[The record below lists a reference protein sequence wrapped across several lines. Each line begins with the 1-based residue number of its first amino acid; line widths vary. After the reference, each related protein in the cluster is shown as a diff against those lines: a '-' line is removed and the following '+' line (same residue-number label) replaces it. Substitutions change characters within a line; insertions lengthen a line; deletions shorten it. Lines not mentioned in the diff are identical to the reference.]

1 MMKHYAK
8 RTVQIITAAM
18 MMLAAPAMAWG
29 EEVKYISGDEEKI
42 IEATVLTNEETTLG
56 TDGAK
61 TWYVVPEGGVT
72 YDQGLTLI
80 GDVYLI
86 LRDGATMTVGTSE
99 NDVLIEN
106 ITFSYSFLNTG
117 GSINIFAQSTG
128 ENMGILKTDGA
139 IVGANGITINGGKIE
154 ATSSGEEIARAL
166 FSFASP
172 IIING
177 GDVTATAEGTSSD
190 CERKA
195 ISCGNSDIIIN
206 GGKVTAKATGEG
218 SPNSFDMWASNNI
231 SIFGGQ
237 VTAMDKG
244 IFAQGSIT
252 LSWSKGTDFIQAS
265 SIRRSDDNN
274 GTISLL
280 QGKNMAY
287 LDGEND
293 DIIVS
298 LEGTITD
305 PAKLDGKKLTPPMVK
320 LFDTGKTNL
329 WMTWCDQGVWV
340 MPKGCTACKVSGI
353 STDGKSV
360 MIEPIENGE
369 VPGYTP
375 VLIKREYQ
383 NNSYY
388 ATFSETGKQPSSS
401 NEDDSKGWVFKG
413 NYYTNSMGGLY
424 GIDAHADKVSYILL
438 NDEFVRVYASDG
450 EIQPRRCWLTVTP
463 AATNT
468 AGARRLSIGSANS
481 SGGTTA
487 IRTMDGDSS
496 DAASDALWH
505 TLDGRTLT
513 TRPTQKGIYIH
524 QGNKIII
531 K

>member
-72 YDQGLTLI
+72 YDQDLTLI

-86 LRDGATMTVGTSE
+86 LRDGAKMTVPSS
-99 NDVLIEN
+99 L
-106 ITFSYSFLNTG
+106 LNG
-117 GSINIFAQSTG
+117 EGSINIFAQSTG
-128 ENMGILKTDGA
+128 ENMGQLVITAATAG
-139 IVGANGITINGGKIE
+139 GNITINGGQVEVYDGGIVAHKDI
-154 ATSSGEEIARAL
+154 T
-166 FSFASP
+166 
-172 IIING
+172 IN
-177 GDVTATAEGTSSD
+177 
-190 CERKA
+190 
-195 ISCGNSDIIIN
+195 
-206 GGKVTAKATGEG
+206 
-218 SPNSFDMWASNNI
+218 
-231 SIFGGQ
+231 GGQ
-237 VTAMDKG
+237 VTVSNG
-244 IFAQGSIT
+244 ISAQNDIT
-252 LSWSKGTDFIQAS
+252 INGGQVTVNGGGILPQKNISLSWSKVTDFIQAS
-265 SIRRSDDNN
+265 SIQSDI
-274 GTISLL
+274 GTISIL
-280 QGKNMAY
+280 QGKKMAY
-287 LDGEND
+287 IDDND
-293 DIIVS
+293 NVVT
-298 LEGTITD
+298 LEGIITE
-305 PAKLDGKKLTPPMVK
+305 PAKLDRKKLTPPMVK

-340 MPKGCTACKVSGI
+340 MPEDCMAYKVSGI

-375 VLIKREYQ
+375 VLIKRESRY
-383 NNSYY
+383 NSYY

-413 NYYTNSMGGLY
+413 NHRAEAMDVQLF
-424 GIDAHADKVSYILL
+424 GINAHDVDGKVSYILL
-438 NDEFVRVYASDG
+438 NDEFVRVGYVPDNGSQ
-450 EIQPRRCWLTVTP
+450 IQPHRCWLTVTP

>member
-29 EEVKYISGDEEKI
+29 EVVKYISEDKEKS
-42 IEATVLTNEETTLG
+42 IEATVLTGEETTLG
-56 TDGAK
+56 TNGAE
-61 TWYVVPEGGVT
+61 TWYVVPEGSVD
-72 YDQGLTLI
+72 YSQGLTLS
-80 GDVYLI
+80 GNVYLI

-99 NDVLIEN
+99 DNVLIEG
-106 ITFSYSFLNTG
+106 ITFSSYSLLNAG

-128 ENMGILKTDGA
+128 ENMGILKTYGA
-139 IVGANGITINGGKIE
+139 IVGVNGITINGGK
-154 ATSSGEEIARAL
+154 
-166 FSFASP
+166 
-172 IIING
+172 
-177 GDVTATAEGTSSD
+177 VTANASSD
-190 CERKA
+190 
-195 ISCGNSDIIIN
+195 
-206 GGKVTAKATGEG
+206 
-218 SPNSFDMWASNNI
+218 SFDMWASNNI

-244 IFAQGSIT
+244 IFAQGGII

-305 PAKLDGKKLTPPMVK
+305 PAKLDRKKLTPPMVK

-340 MPKGCTACKVSGI
+340 MPEGCTAYKVSGI

-383 NNSYY
+383 NISYN

-413 NYYTNSMGGLY
+413 NYYTNSMGPLY
-424 GIDAHADKVSYILL
+424 GIDATYADKVSYILL
-438 NDEFVRVYASDG
+438 NDEFVRVYANG

>member
-1 MMKHYAK
+1 MKHYAK

-29 EEVKYISGDEEKI
+29 EEEVKYISGDEEKS
-42 IEATVLTNEETTLG
+42 IEATVLTSEETTLG
-56 TDGAK
+56 TDGAE
-61 TWYVVPEGGVT
+61 TWYVVPEGGVA
-72 YDQGLTLI
+72 YDQGLILI

-86 LRDGATMTVGTSE
+86 LRDGATM
-99 NDVLIEN
+99 DVPSSL
-106 ITFSYSFLNTG
+106 LNG
-117 GSINIFAQSTG
+117 EGSINIFAQSTG
-128 ENMGILKTDGA
+128 ENMGQLVITAATAG
-139 IVGANGITINGGKIE
+139 GNITINGGQVEVYDGGISAQKDI
-154 ATSSGEEIARAL
+154 T
-166 FSFASP
+166 
-172 IIING
+172 IN
-177 GDVTATAEGTSSD
+177 
-190 CERKA
+190 
-195 ISCGNSDIIIN
+195 
-206 GGKVTAKATGEG
+206 
-218 SPNSFDMWASNNI
+218 
-231 SIFGGQ
+231 GGQ
-237 VTAMDKG
+237 VTVSYGIVAHKDITINGGQVTVSDGISALNDITINGGQVTVNGGG
-244 IFAQGSIT
+244 IFPQKNIT
-252 LSWSKGTDFIQAS
+252 LSWSKVTDFIQAS
-265 SIRRSDDNN
+265 SIQSES
-274 GTISLL
+274 GTISIR
-280 QGKNMAY
+280 QGKKMAY
-287 LDGEND
+287 IDEDND
-293 DIIVS
+293 NVVT
-298 LEGTITD
+298 LEG
-305 PAKLDGKKLTPPMVK
+305 MVK

-329 WMTWCDQGVWV
+329 WMTWYDQGVWV
-340 MPKGCTACKVSGI
+340 MPEGCTAYKVSGI

-383 NNSYY
+383 DRSYY
-388 ATFSETGKQPSSS
+388 ATFSEIGEQPSSS

>member
-29 EEVKYISGDEEKI
+29 EEVKYISGDEEKS
-42 IEATVLTNEETTLG
+42 IEATVLTSEETTLG
-56 TDGAK
+56 TNGAK

-99 NDVLIEN
+99 NDVLIGG
-106 ITFSYSFLNTG
+106 ITFSSYSLLNTG

-128 ENMGILKTDGA
+128 ENMGILKTYGA
-139 IVGANGITINGGKIE
+139 IVGVNGITINGGK
-154 ATSSGEEIARAL
+154 
-166 FSFASP
+166 
-172 IIING
+172 
-177 GDVTATAEGTSSD
+177 VTANASSD
-190 CERKA
+190 
-195 ISCGNSDIIIN
+195 
-206 GGKVTAKATGEG
+206 
-218 SPNSFDMWASNNI
+218 SFDMWASNNI

-287 LDGEND
+287 LDGEN
-293 DIIVS
+293 IVS

-340 MPKGCTACKVSGI
+340 MPEGCKACKVSGI

-383 NNSYY
+383 DRSYY